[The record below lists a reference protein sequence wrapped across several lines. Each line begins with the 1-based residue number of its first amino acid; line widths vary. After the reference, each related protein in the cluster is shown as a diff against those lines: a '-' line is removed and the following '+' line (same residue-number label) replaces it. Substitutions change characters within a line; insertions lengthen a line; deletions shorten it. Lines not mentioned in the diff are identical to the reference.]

1 MWFFSIGILL
11 FVVGAFAS
19 LVGGKNTKWAAM
31 SGAVSAVAGSL
42 FVLTN
47 AVDVLYS
54 GQSAEMIIPWQM
66 PLGKIIL
73 GMDPLSAV
81 FVLPIAV
88 VVALAAVYAVQY
100 LEGSHGQMT
109 VGGIWF
115 FFNILAA
122 SMLLVVAARNG
133 WLFLMCWEMMSLASF
148 FLVISHY
155 ESESVRRAGW
165 IYLIAM
171 HLGTACL
178 LMLFLFLGRQSGSL
192 DFSRFS
198 AEPGMAGVLFVLA
211 VIGFGTKAGF
221 IPVHVWLPEA
231 HPAAPSHVSAVM
243 SGVMIKTG
251 IYGLLRT
258 ITFLG
263 EMPSWWGWTLVGIG
277 VASGILGVL
286 FALAQHDLKRLL
298 AYHSV
303 ENIGIIAMGLGVGML
318 GISYQIPAMAALGFL
333 GALLHVINHALFKSL
348 LFLGA
353 GAVQHG
359 TGTRDM
365 DRLGGLLKKM
375 PVTGGT
381 FLVGAS
387 AISGLPPLNGFVSE
401 LLIYLGVLA
410 GATEVNRSEGMAW
423 VLLCVLVIGGLAL
436 IGGLAAACFTKAFG
450 CIFLGEP
457 RGEEAKHAR
466 EVGPAMRI
474 PILMLA
480 AACILVALTAPLWP
494 MVLRSSVASI
504 DPAFFGELPELINSR
519 AVLPLAVV
527 CAASWALLGIV
538 GILFYVR
545 KKLLSERNVAQ
556 AATWDCGYAAPSAR
570 MQYTASSYAS
580 PLVILFR
587 MILRPRT
594 RLHAPQGLF
603 PRQASFHSE
612 TPDVF
617 RDYLY
622 RPIFFGVAWAASK
635 LRWLQHGR
643 IQLYVLYI
651 ALTILVLLIWKLG

>member
-1 MWFFSIGILL
+1 MWFFSIGIFL

-19 LVGGKNTKWAAM
+19 LVICKIPKLASM
-31 SGAVSAVAGSL
+31 SGAITAVAGSF
-42 FVLTN
+42 FVLVN
-47 AVDVLYS
+47 AVDVLLS
-54 GQSAEMIIPWQM
+54 GRSVEVMIPWQM
-66 PLGKIIL
+66 IFGKITL
-73 GMDPLSAV
+73 GLDPLSAV
-81 FVLPIAV
+81 FVFPIAV
-88 VVALAAVYAVQY
+88 VVAVAAIYAVQY
-100 LEGSHGQMT
+100 LADSRRLMN

-115 FFNILAA
+115 FFNVLAA

-133 WLFLMCWEMMSLASF
+133 LLFLICWEVMSLASF
-148 FLVISHY
+148 FLVISDHG
-155 ESESVRRAGW
+155 SETVRRAGW

-178 LMLFLFLGRQSGSL
+178 LLLFLFLGRQSGSL
-192 DFSRFS
+192 DFSRLS
-198 AEPGMAGVLFVLA
+198 AESGMAGLLYLLA

-251 IYGLLRT
+251 IYGLVRT

-263 EMPSWWGWTLVGIG
+263 EAPSWWGWTLVGIG

-353 GAVQHG
+353 GAVQHS

-365 DRLGGLLKKM
+365 DRLGGLLKQM

-401 LLIYLGVLA
+401 LLIYLGVISGVT
-410 GATEVNRSEGMAW
+410 GANRSGGMAW

-436 IGGLAAACFTKAFG
+436 IGGLATACFSKAFG
-450 CIFLGEP
+450 CVFLGEP
-457 RGEEAKHAR
+457 RGEEAKHGH
-466 EVGPAMRI
+466 EVGLAMRI
-474 PILMLA
+474 PMLILA
-480 AACILVALTAPLWP
+480 AACIFVALTAPLWP
-494 MVLRSSVASI
+494 LVLRSSVASI
-504 DPAFFGELPELINSR
+504 NPSFFGELSELINSR
-519 AVLPLAVV
+519 AVLPLAVL
-527 CAASWALLGIV
+527 CGASWVLLGIV

-545 KKLLSERNVAQ
+545 KKLLSGRHVTQ
-556 AATWDCGYAAPSAR
+556 ATTWDCGYAAPTAR
-570 MQYTASSYAS
+570 MQYTASSFAS
-580 PLVILFR
+580 PLLILFR
-587 MILRPRT
+587 MFLRPRT

-622 RPIFFGVAWAASK
+622 RPIFLGVAWMASK

>member
-11 FVVGAFAS
+11 FVVGALAS
-19 LVGGKNTKWAAM
+19 LVTGKSPKLASM
-31 SGAVSAVAGSL
+31 SGAITAVAGGF
-42 FVLTN
+42 FVLVN
-47 AVDVLYS
+47 AVEVLFS
-54 GQSAEMIIPWQM
+54 GRSVEITIPWQI
-66 PLGKIIL
+66 PLGKIAL
-73 GMDPLSAV
+73 GLDPLSSV
-81 FVLPIAV
+81 FVLPIVV
-88 VVALAAVYAVQY
+88 VVALAAVYAMQY
-100 LEGSHGQMT
+100 LEGSHRQLS

-133 WLFLMCWEMMSLASF
+133 WLFLMCWETMSLASF
-148 FLVISHY
+148 FLVITQY
-155 ESESVRRAGW
+155 DSESVRRAGW

-178 LMLFLFLGRQSGSL
+178 LLLFLFLGRQSGSL
-192 DFSRFS
+192 DFNRLS
-198 AEPGMAGVLFVLA
+198 AESGMAGTLFVLA

-251 IYGLLRT
+251 IYGLVRT

-263 EMPSWWGWTLVGIG
+263 EAPSWWGWTLIGIG

-303 ENIGIIAMGLGVGML
+303 ENIGIIAIGLGIGLL
-318 GISYQIPAMAALGFL
+318 GISYEIPAMAALGFL

-353 GAVQHG
+353 GAIQHA

-365 DRLGGLLKKM
+365 DRLGGLFKSM
-375 PVTGGT
+375 TVSGCT

-401 LLIYLGVLA
+401 LMIYLGVLA
-410 GATEVNRSEGMAW
+410 GVTQVNRSEGIAW
-423 VLLCVLVIGGLAL
+423 ALLCVLVIGGLAL

-457 RGEEAKHAR
+457 RSDEAKQGH
-466 EVGPAMRI
+466 EVGLAMRVPMLI
-474 PILMLA
+474 LA
-480 AACILVALTAPLWP
+480 AACIFVALTAPLWP
-494 MVLRSSVASI
+494 MVLRSSVVSI
-504 DPAFFGELPELINSR
+504 NPAFFRELPDLINSR
-519 AVLPLAVV
+519 AIMPLSIL
-527 CAASWALLGIV
+527 CGASWILLGMA
-538 GILFYVR
+538 GMLFYAR
-545 KKLLSERNVAQ
+545 RKLLAGRQVTKAT
-556 AATWDCGYAAPSAR
+556 TWDCGYAAPSPR
-570 MQYTASSYAS
+570 MQYTASSFAS
-580 PLVILFR
+580 PFVILFR
-587 MILRPRT
+587 MFLRPIT
-594 RLHAPQGLF
+594 RLHAPQDIF

-617 RDYLY
+617 RNYLY
-622 RPIFFGVAWAASK
+622 RPIFFAVSWAASK

>member
-1 MWFFSIGILL
+1 MWFFSIGIFL

-19 LVGGKNTKWAAM
+19 LVVGKTPKLASM
-31 SGAVSAVAGSL
+31 SGSITAVAASFL
-42 FVLTN
+42 VLVN
-47 AVDVLYS
+47 AVEVLFS
-54 GQSAEMIIPWQM
+54 GQSVETTVPWQM
-66 PLGKIIL
+66 PLGKIAL
-73 GMDPLSAV
+73 GLDPLSAV
-81 FVLPIAV
+81 FVLPIV
-88 VVALAAVYAVQY
+88 IVVAVAAIYAVQY
-100 LEGSHGQMT
+100 MAGSPSQMT
-109 VGGIWF
+109 AGGIWF

-133 WLFLMCWEMMSLASF
+133 WLFLMCWEVMSLASF
-148 FLVISHY
+148 FLVISEY
-155 ESESVRRAGW
+155 NSESVRRAGW

-192 DFSRFS
+192 DFSRLS
-198 AEPGMAGVLFVLA
+198 AESGMAGTLFLLA
-211 VIGFGTKAGF
+211 VVGFGTKAGF
-221 IPVHVWLPEA
+221 IPLHVWLPEA

-251 IYGLLRT
+251 IYGLVRT

-263 EMPSWWGWTLVGIG
+263 EVPSWWGWTLVGVG
-277 VASGILGVL
+277 VASGVLGVL

-303 ENIGIIAMGLGVGML
+303 ENIGIIAIGLGVGLL
-318 GISYQIPAMAALGFL
+318 GLSYQIPAMAALGFL

-353 GAVQHG
+353 GAIQHSA
-359 TGTRDM
+359 GTRDI
-365 DRLGGLLKKM
+365 DRLGGLLKRM
-375 PVTGGT
+375 PVTGGA

-410 GATEVNRSEGMAW
+410 GVTEVNRSGGMAW

-436 IGGLAAACFTKAFG
+436 IGGLATACFTKAFG

-457 RGEEAKHAR
+457 RGAEASHAH

-474 PILMLA
+474 SMLILA
-480 AACILVALTAPLWP
+480 AACILVAFTAPLWP
-494 MVLRSSVASI
+494 MVLQSSVASI
-504 DPAFFGELPELINSR
+504 NPVFFRELSELIDSQ
-519 AVLPLAVV
+519 AVLPLKVI
-527 CAASWALLGIV
+527 CAASWILLVII

-545 KKLLSERNVAQ
+545 KRLLSDKRVGQ
-556 AATWDCGYAAPSAR
+556 AGTWDCGYAAPSAR
-570 MQYTASSYAS
+570 MQYTASSYAG

-587 MILRPRT
+587 MFIRPRT
-594 RLHAPQGLF
+594 RLNAPNGLF

-622 RPIFFGVAWAASK
+622 SPLYFGVAWAASK